1 MRIGSQDGGLGG
13 WIWLVY
19 LRWCRCV
26 RIGSHGGPAM
36 AWIGVWAG
44 CGVRFVRI
52 DSHGGGLDGWNWL
65 ADWVC
70 QVLCE
75 DWLTQ
80 RRLGRLESA
89 IQPLEL

>member
-1 MRIGSQDGGLGG
+1 MTVGVGCVGGLWVSG
-13 WIWLVY
+13 
-19 LRWCRCV
+19 
-26 RIGSHGGPAM
+26 
-36 AWIGVWAG
+36 
-44 CGVRFVRI
+44 RFCVRI